1 MGKTEDNA
9 RKKVLANGGV
19 ITEFGPKHT
28 AKMKAM
34 TDSLTKDWIES
45 MNKQGKN
52 GQQLIDDLREMVKKH
67 Q

>member
-1 MGKTEDNA
+1 M
-9 RKKVLANGGV
+9 LANGGV